1 MYQNGRG
8 AQGFGRGGRGEALLK
23 AAETIL
29 RRPGEQVSGPLSH
42 PSTQY
47 PSQLPPPP
55 PLAESGTSQPVQP
68 LTTIQQPYQAG
79 YQQQTPVYGPS
90 SYPQMPYP
98 PAVPAPVAPLPPS
111 SVESQSTP
119 TSGFGRGVLRMAT
132 SSVTQAAEA
141 LGDLSLEQRSGSLI
155 ETPSSGVG
163 TLSVSNSSQMF
174 SPTFQGSSTSGPLTS
189 QKTTNSSLSPQE
201 IATSQITPI
210 LREKYM
216 GLASKETISS
226 VGTAGTST
234 KMFSN
239 YIRVRS
245 IAQGVYHYMVTFSPE
260 IDSKNM
266 RYKLLNM
273 HREVIGETRA
283 FDGTTLYS
291 PKTITESIIELEST
305 RPTDGAPIKIKVE
318 KIRILQAKD
327 SLQLFNVIFRRVM
340 RQLQLRQV
348 GRHYY
353 DPIHPINIPQHKL
366 ELWPGYI
373 TSIHAYE
380 DQLLLMLDVSHK
392 LLRTDSALDFLY
404 DMYHQQTQSFQEQ
417 VTKQLVGTV
426 VLTRYNNNT
435 YRVDDIEWNMNP
447 QSTFTSSHTGE
458 TISFEE
464 YYKKQYQIEIVDK
477 EQPLLIHRMKK
488 RRAPLQPGQVVA
500 EQVEHIICLVPELCF
515 MTGLTET
522 ARADFKVMKDVAIYT
537 RLSARERIKALE
549 KFVINVE
556 NTPEAK
562 LELEK
567 WGLKLEKHMID
578 IDARV
583 LPIEKIN
590 FRNTSVSAGKE
601 ADWGRDLT
609 KENVITPVQISHW
622 LLIFTKRDHQRA
634 FDFYNA
640 MSKVCPPMGISID
653 QPKVIELA
661 DDRTDSYLRGIR
673 ENLQST
679 LQLVVTIFPTQRDD
693 RYSAVKKLCCID
705 SPVPSQVI
713 NSKTISNPSKLRS
726 VAQKIALQINCKL
739 GGELWALD
747 IPLKNLMVVGID
759 VYHDTAQGR
768 NSIGAFVASSNHL
781 CTRWYSRVTIQMK
794 GQEIVDGLKTC
805 LVAALRKYHDCNGV
819 LPERIIVYR
828 DGVGDGQMSTVN
840 DYEVPQ
846 LLSCFESF
854 LDYHPKF
861 ATVVVQKRIN
871 TRIFVQIGGA
881 ADNAPPGS
889 IVDHTITRMGW
900 YDFFLVSQHVRQG
913 TVTPTHYNV
922 VYDTSGLK
930 PDHMQRLSYK
940 LTHLYY
946 NWPGTVRVPAP
957 CQYAHKLAFLVGQ
970 SLHKS
975 PNLELSDRLFF
986 L

>member
-1 MYQNGRG
+1 MHPNGSS
-8 AQGFGRGGRGEALLK
+8 AQGFGRGGRGEALSK
-23 AAETIL
+23 AAETQL
-29 RRPGEQVSGPLSH
+29 RRPGESIPQ
-42 PSTQY
+42 
-47 PSQLPPPP
+47 
-55 PLAESGTSQPVQP
+55 
-68 LTTIQQPYQAG
+68 QQPH
-79 YQQQTPVYGPS
+79 S
-90 SYPQMPYP
+90 
-98 PAVPAPVAPLPPS
+98 APVAPLQPFPPS
-111 SVESQSTP
+111 ILPIRGIQPVYPAAPQQMTQYQRPPVQGQPSYPQAPSLPTLPAPPAPPAMSQLESYSAP
-119 TSGFGRGVLRMAT
+119 VHGFGRGARMTAPPVKGAT
-132 SSVTQAAEA
+132 ERLAEMSLDQTPSSLV
-141 LGDLSLEQRSGSLI
+141 

-163 TLSVSNSSQMF
+163 TLSVSASSQMF
-174 SPTFQGSSTSGPLTS
+174 SPTFAGSSSPSGLTPH
-189 QKTTNSSLSPQE
+189 QAATHSSSSPQDPP
-201 IATSQITPI
+201 AAQSAPPK
-210 LREKYM
+210 RERYV
-216 GLASKETISS
+216 GLASTDARTST
-226 VGTAGTST
+226 GTAGTPA
-234 KMFSN
+234 KMNSN
-239 YIRVRS
+239 YIRVKTIS
-245 IAQGVYHYMVTFSPE
+245 QGVYHYMVTFSPD

-266 RYKLLNM
+266 RYKLLNI

-283 FDGTTLYS
+283 FDGTTLYA
-291 PKTITESIIELEST
+291 PKIITESKIELESV
-305 RPTDGAPIKIKVE
+305 RPTDGVPIKVKIE
-318 KIRILQAKD
+318 KIRQLQAKD

-353 DPIHPINIPQHKL
+353 DPLHPIIIPQHKL

-404 DMYHQQTQSFQEQ
+404 DTYHTQTQNFQEQ
-417 VTKQLVGTV
+417 AMKQLVGMV

-464 YYKKQYQIEIVDK
+464 YYKKQYQIEIIDK
-477 EQPLLIHRMKK
+477 EQPLLIHRAKK
-488 RRAPLQPGQVVA
+488 RRAPPLPGQTVG
-500 EQVEHIICLVPELCF
+500 EQVEQIICLVPELCF
-515 MTGLTET
+515 MTGLTDN
-522 ARADFKVMKDVAIYT
+522 ARSDFKVMKDVAIYT
-537 RLSARERIKALE
+537 RLSARDRIKALE
-549 KFVINVE
+549 KFVINVQ
-556 NTPEAK
+556 NTPDARA
-562 LELEK
+562 ELEK
-567 WGLKLEKHMID
+567 WGLQLEKHMID
-578 IDARV
+578 LDARI
-583 LPIEKIN
+583 LPVEKIN
-590 FRNTSVSAGKE
+590 FRNTSVSAGRE

-609 KENVITPVQISHW
+609 KEHVITPVNINEW
-622 LLIFTKRDHQRA
+622 LLIFTKRDNQKA
-634 FDFYNA
+634 FEFYSA
-640 MSKVCPPMGISID
+640 MSRVSAPMGITIE
-653 QPKVIELA
+653 QPKIVELM

-673 ENLQST
+673 ENMMST
-679 LQLVVTIFPTQRDD
+679 LQLVVAIFPTQRDD
-693 RYSAVKKLCCID
+693 RYSAIKKLCCID
-705 SPVPSQVI
+705 SPIPSQVI
-713 NSKTISNPSKLRS
+713 NSRTISNPSKLKS

-747 IPLKNLMVVGID
+747 IPLKNLMVIGID
-759 VYHDTAQGR
+759 VYHDTAQGH
-768 NSIGAFVASSNHL
+768 NSIGAFVASSNHI

-794 GQEIVDGLKTC
+794 GQELVDGLKTC
-805 LVAALRKYHDCNGV
+805 LVAALRKYHECNGA

-828 DGVGDGQMSTVN
+828 DGVGDGQMATVS

-846 LLSCFESF
+846 LLSCFETF
-854 LDYHPKF
+854 TDYHPKF

-871 TRIFVQIGGA
+871 TRIFIQSEGT

-922 VYDTSGLK
+922 VYDNSCLK
-930 PDHMQRLSYK
+930 PDHMQRLAYK

>member
-1 MYQNGRG
+1 MSQNGK

-23 AAETIL
+23 AAETML
-29 RRPGEQVSGPLSH
+29 RRPGEPEIPPRHSP
-42 PSTQY
+42 PN
-47 PSQLPPPP
+47 LPGNG
-55 PLAESGTSQPVQP
+55 ATSQISPQ
-68 LTTIQQPYQAG
+68 TTGARHYFAG
-79 YQQQTPVYGPS
+79 YPPQPH
-90 SYPQMPYP
+90 PQMTYSPAMQP
-98 PAVPAPVAPLPPS
+98 PVLPSP
-111 SVESQSTP
+111 VESQIAPSA
-119 TSGFGRGVLRMAT
+119 GFGRGLLRVT
-132 SSVTQAAEA
+132 NPSVPQAADA
-141 LGDLSLEQRSGSLI
+141 LAELTLDERPGTFS

-163 TLSVSNSSQMF
+163 TLSVSTSSQLF
-174 SPTFQGSSTSGPLTS
+174 SSVFQGTSSVLTS
-189 QKTTNSSLSPQE
+189 VKATTHSSSSPHEHQSSPPVQSRTAE
-201 IATSQITPI
+201 P
-210 LREKYM
+210 
-216 GLASKETISS
+216 ASKET
-226 VGTAGTST
+226 VGTIGTHGTST
-234 KMFSN
+234 KIYSN

-245 IAQGVYHYMVTFSPE
+245 TAQGVYHYMVTFSPD

-273 HREVIGETRA
+273 HREVIGEPRA

-291 PKTITESIIELEST
+291 PRIITESTIELNST
-305 RPTDGAPIKIKVE
+305 RPTDGVVIKV
-318 KIRILQAKD
+318 KIEMIRVLQAKD

-404 DMYHQQTQSFQEQ
+404 DMYHQRNQSFQEQ
-417 VTKQLVGTV
+417 VTKQLVGMV

-447 QSTFTSSHTGE
+447 QSTFTCSQSEE
-458 TISFEE
+458 TVTFEE

-488 RRAPLQPGQVVA
+488 RRPSVKPGQPG
-500 EQVEHIICLVPELCF
+500 EQVEQIICLVPELCF

-522 ARADFKVMKDVAIYT
+522 ARADFKVMKDVANYT
-537 RLSARERIKALE
+537 RLSARERIKSLE
-549 KFVINVE
+549 KFVQNVE
-556 NTPEAK
+556 NTPDAK
-562 LELEK
+562 QELEK
-567 WGLKLEKHMID
+567 WGLKLEKQMIE
-578 IDARV
+578 INGRV

-601 ADWGRDLT
+601 ADWGRDMT
-609 KENVITPVQISHW
+609 KENVITPVNISNW
-622 LLIFTKRDHQRA
+622 LLIFTKRDAQKA
-634 FDFYNA
+634 YDFYTT
-640 MSKVCPPMGISID
+640 MDKVCPPMGISID
-653 QPKVIELA
+653 EPKVIELV
-661 DDRTDSYLRGIR
+661 DDRTDSYLRAIR
-673 ENLQST
+673 ENMQST

-713 NSKTISNPSKLRS
+713 NLKTISNQQKLRS

-768 NSIGAFVASSNHL
+768 NSIGAFVASSNYQ

-805 LVAALRKYHDCNGV
+805 LVAALRKFHDTNGV
-819 LPERIIVYR
+819 LPDKIVVYR
-828 DGVGDGQMSTVN
+828 DGVGDGQMATVS

-846 LLSCFESF
+846 LLSCFDSF
-854 LDYHPKF
+854 SDYHPKF
-861 ATVVVQKRIN
+861 AVVVVQKRIN
-871 TRIFVQIGGA
+871 TRMFVQDDHA
-881 ADNAPPGS
+881 SENAPPGS
-889 IVDHTITRMGW
+889 IIDHTITRMGW

-922 VYDTSGLK
+922 VYDTSSLK

-975 PNLELSDRLFF
+975 PSLELSDRLFF